1 MKAERRHEL
10 KENDLA
16 HALAVAR
23 KYLDDHGARI
33 GMYVL
38 VAGIVFAAVAFGV
51 RSRSASIEDVWRR
64 KGQLNFT
71 NVEVGRESLVALA
84 SMTEDVSDE
93 TFIFSSLAD
102 QAMQALR
109 LAREVPLP
117 PDRELNA
124 KAESALRQL
133 LERFPDNPLAVG
145 LAHSGLVTVEQNYF
159 VLDGDLAHKER
170 VAEHLAAIVE
180 NPALNGLPFKRIAL
194 ERREALDETF
204 VNVSFEHP
212 SLPPEAAG
220 DSAKAVAPPDP
231 VDKP

>member
-23 KYLDDHGARI
+23 EYLDDHGARI

-71 NVEVGRESLVALA
+71 NPEVGRQSLVALA

-109 LAREVPLP
+109 LARDVPLP
-117 PDRELNA
+117 PDRGLNA

-159 VLDGDLAHKER
+159 VLDGDLVHKER

-204 VNVSFEHP
+204 LNVSFEHP
-212 SLPPEAAG
+212 PLPPEAAG
-220 DSAKAVAPPDP
+220 DSEKAVAPSDP
-231 VDKP
+231 ADNP